1 MKKSLLLLCIFSLA
15 QMSFAQKTTPG
26 TFNLPRSTT
35 GENYNSMVIPK
46 EYAYNNKPLLTFT
59 DKKNSN
65 HIMVYDENI
74 ELIKSFDIDNDK
86 EFNYTLT
93 YQKES
98 RDVKVA
104 EADRSTSDVHKSF
117 SEWLEQEKYK
127 DVLLEQALI
136 IKKQENGDS
145 IICFDYSK
153 SSYSYTSNSEMY
165 FGYNYFGMKYPKFYY
180 LASNGLMYQ
189 CRVSYTATY
198 SEWKPTGETEEVS
211 YSKKQPH
218 ISLYNLNLDN
228 GGGTNGTNGTYF
240 EISQTL
246 FNQDEDYEYLIPKY
260 ALVNS
265 DGSSSD
271 ITADYSTTYEDI
283 VITRSTITSDKSLLA
298 MVGFQVVSSSGN
310 IVKEINFD
318 DGFYIVNTNRG
329 FALLTIGGNRYITVS
344 NGEETLFYKVDN
356 QSTDIMKVK
365 STQGS
370 MFLETTVTGQNSTIN
385 VTLGD
390 ANEKGSDIMVTSA
403 SGMKINSVNVPA
415 GQTDTQMSINA
426 PSGMYCVSRI
436 QNGKVKDSK
445 KVMVK

>member
-1 MKKSLLLLCIFSLA
+1 M
-15 QMSFAQKTTPG
+15 QK
-26 TFNLPRSTT
+26 LT
-35 GENYNSMVIPK
+35 G
-46 EYAYNNKPLLTFT
+46 A
-59 DKKNSN
+59 
-65 HIMVYDENI
+65 
-74 ELIKSFDIDNDK
+74 
-86 EFNYTLT
+86 
-93 YQKES
+93 
-98 RDVKVA
+98 
-104 EADRSTSDVHKSF
+104 
-117 SEWLEQEKYK
+117 
-127 DVLLEQALI
+127 
-136 IKKQENGDS
+136 
-145 IICFDYSK
+145 
-153 SSYSYTSNSEMY
+153 
-165 FGYNYFGMKYPKFYY
+165 
-180 LASNGLMYQ
+180 
-189 CRVSYTATY
+189 
-198 SEWKPTGETEEVS
+198 
-211 YSKKQPH
+211 H

-228 GGGTNGTNGTYF
+228 GGGTNRTNGTYF

-265 DGSSSD
+265 DMSSSD

-298 MVGFQVVSSSGN
+298 MVGFQVVSSSGT